1 MKGADMTRQE
11 LIDSLF
17 KAMSHDI
24 CVMAEWEDDED
35 ALLEE
40 LKTADDEI
48 LAEYADTFLA

>member
-1 MKGADMTRQE
+1 MTRQE